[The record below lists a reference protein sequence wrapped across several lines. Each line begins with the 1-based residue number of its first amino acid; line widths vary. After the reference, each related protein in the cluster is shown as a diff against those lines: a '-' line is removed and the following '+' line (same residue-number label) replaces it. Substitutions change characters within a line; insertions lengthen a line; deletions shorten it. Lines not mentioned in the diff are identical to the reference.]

1 MDAVMEE
8 SSHLNLMTMA
18 LLQTCGYIID
28 QMQTEVTV
36 DINKFLEAFSI
47 EGESGRIQPPSWT
60 KGEDNS
66 VVIVPNTP
74 ATPPQPEHDSSTSA
88 TFNMDDYR
96 KCRQAEALRWIDL
109 QEKRSSIISRLQP
122 ISAEEYQRLR
132 NLVLSK
138 PGPLLRKS
146 KKKTGLKYAA
156 FIDLL
161 S

>member
-1 MDAVMEE
+1 MEE

-36 DINKFLEAFSI
+36 NINKFLEAFSI
-47 EGESGRIQPPSWT
+47 EGESRRIRPPSWT

-66 VVIVPNTP
+66 VVIVRNTP
-74 ATPPQPEHDSSTSA
+74 ATPPQPEHDSSTLA

-96 KCRQAEALRWIDL
+96 QCRQVEALRWINL

-122 ISAEEYQRLR
+122 VSAEEYQRLR

-156 FIDLL
+156 LIDLL

>member
-1 MDAVMEE
+1 M
-8 SSHLNLMTMA
+8 
-18 LLQTCGYIID
+18 
-28 QMQTEVTV
+28 
-36 DINKFLEAFSI
+36 
-47 EGESGRIQPPSWT
+47 
-60 KGEDNS
+60 
-66 VVIVPNTP
+66 IVRNTP
-74 ATPPQPEHDSSTSA
+74 ATPPQPEHDSSTLA

-96 KCRQAEALRWIDL
+96 QCRQAEALRWINL

-122 ISAEEYQRLR
+122 VSAEEYQRLH

-156 FIDLL
+156 LIDLL